1 MALSTPA
8 PSRGATEPAASCRDV
23 VRTFGA
29 VVAVD
34 RVSLGLDRG
43 SILAI
48 VGSDGAGKTTL
59 LRMLCGVLSPDSGDV
74 RVLGV
79 DMRRNPEAGK
89 SRLGYMPQRFSLYAD
104 LSGRENLRFF
114 ADLYEVPDALYR
126 ERSRIMLDDFRLSD
140 FVDRPSSQL
149 SGGMKQKLALACTLI
164 HEPELLILDEP
175 TAGVD
180 PVSRRQFWRLLYGL
194 NARGISIM
202 VSTPYMDEAE
212 HAENVALMHRGRLI
226 AYGAPA
232 QLRATVS
239 GRVVE
244 IRGVPSSA
252 ARQALRGHPLAQ
264 SLELFGEALHALVP
278 DAAQA
283 LPAFAEVLES
293 AGLHGASVR
302 AVEPSLEDAFVW
314 LLDSA
319 SQRQHA

>member
-1 MALSTPA
+1 MALSTPDPNTNA
-8 PSRGATEPAASCRDV
+8 VGSAVSCHDL
-23 VRTFGA
+23 VRTFDG
-29 VVAVD
+29 VTAVD
-34 RVSLGLDRG
+34 RVSVSLDRG
-43 SILAI
+43 AILAI

-59 LRMLCGVLSPDSGDV
+59 LRMLCGVLTPDAGEV
-74 RVLGV
+74 QVLGI

-89 SRLGYMPQRFSLYAD
+89 ARLGYMPQRFSLYAD

-126 ERSRIMLDDFRLSD
+126 QRSRVMLDDFRLSD

-149 SGGMKQKLALACTLI
+149 SGGMKQKLALACTLV

-194 NARGISIM
+194 NARGISIL

-212 HAENVALMHRGRLI
+212 HASVVALMHRGRLI
-226 AYGAPA
+226 AYGTPA
-232 QLRATVS
+232 QLRATVA

-252 ARQALRGHPLAQ
+252 ARRALRDNTLAQ
-264 SLELFGEALHALVP
+264 SLELFGESLHALVP

-283 LPAFAEVLES
+283 LPTFAVALES
-293 AGLHGASVR
+293 AGLHGASLR

-319 SQRQHA
+319 SQGSRS

>member
-8 PSRGATEPAASCRDV
+8 ADPAAAQSAVSCRDV
-23 VRTFGA
+23 VRTFGE
-29 VVAVD
+29 VIAVD

-59 LRMLCGVLSPDSGDV
+59 LRMLCGVLTPDAGEV
-74 RVLGV
+74 RVLGI
-79 DMRRNPEAGK
+79 DMQRNPEAGK
-89 SRLGYMPQRFSLYAD
+89 ARLGYMPQRFSLYGD

-114 ADLYEVPDALYR
+114 ADLYEVPEALYR
-126 ERSRIMLDDFRLSD
+126 ERSRVMLDDFRLSD

-149 SGGMKQKLALACTLI
+149 SGGMKQKLALACTLV

-194 NARGISIM
+194 NARGISIL

-212 HAENVALMHRGRLI
+212 HAAFVALMHRGRLI
-226 AYGAPA
+226 AYGTPA

-239 GRVVE
+239 GRVIE

-252 ARQALRGHPLAQ
+252 ARLALRDHPLAQ
-264 SLELFGEALHALVP
+264 SLELFGESLHALVP
-278 DAAQA
+278 DTAQA
-283 LPAFAEVLES
+283 LPAFAAVLET
-293 AGLHGASVR
+293 AGLRGASLQ
-302 AVEPSLEDAFVW
+302 AVEPALEDAFVW

-319 SQRQHA
+319 SQGPQS